1 MKSIISK
8 ITYLVSF
15 SGVNA
20 LCYVAAL
27 IASVGILQLTTTKAT
42 ASEAALSP
50 AMQTVVEIAQDEFR
64 GFMPG
69 NIELLSKIR
78 AANKFASADEVE
90 TILAGKKPGWIAVD
104 VRNPKMAAG
113 GYIKVDGNRM
123 LRVGRQQ
130 PTSIMEANIMKIKD
144 KKEVVEAAP
153 ENIVILC
160 RGGKR
165 SAFDYASYAAAGFN
179 DVKLSTIMEWVKS
192 CKPLNTDTTIEDAG
206 LKKKGYNMIQRKDGQ
221 YYWDQC
227 K

>member
-1 MKSIISK
+1 MFKKVILPSLISL
-8 ITYLVSF
+8 ISLMS
-15 SGVNA
+15 VNA
-20 LCYVAAL
+20 LC
-27 IASVGILQLTTTKAT
+27 
-42 ASEAALSP
+42 SETSLSP
-50 AMQTVVEIAQDEFR
+50 AMQTVVEITQDEFR

-69 NIELLSKIR
+69 NKELLAKIR
-78 AANKFASADEVE
+78 AAGKFASADEVE
-90 TILAGKKPGWIAVD
+90 TILAGKKPGWTAVD
-104 VRNPKMAAG
+104 VRNPKMAGG

-123 LRVGRQQ
+123 LRVGRQK
-130 PTSIMEANIMKIKD
+130 PASIMEANIMKIKD
-144 KKEVVEAAP
+144 KKDVVEAAP

-206 LKKKGYNMIQRKDGQ
+206 LKGKGYNMIQRKDGQ

-227 K
+227 T